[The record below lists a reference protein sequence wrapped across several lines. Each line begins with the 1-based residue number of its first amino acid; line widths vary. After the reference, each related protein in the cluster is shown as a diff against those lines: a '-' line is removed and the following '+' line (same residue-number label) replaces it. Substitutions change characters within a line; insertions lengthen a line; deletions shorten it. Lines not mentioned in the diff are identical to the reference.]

1 MQDSVPQSFLYS
13 APCLT
18 QLDLRGPMVFE
29 QLQNIVN
36 VRAHKA
42 LRCPKNKQITLCK
55 TLVKCP
61 AVIFIDDSQTC
72 CHEQVNETLK
82 PGTRGAMAR
91 RRNSPNCLFVSRPRN
106 AFLI

>member
-13 APCLT
+13 APRLT

-72 CHEQVNETLK
+72 CHEQVNETGK
-82 PGTRGAMAR
+82 VASSST
-91 RRNSPNCLFVSRPRN
+91 SR
-106 AFLI
+106 